1 MIKDDFRKQLYMD
14 EITYV
19 NNPYFYVK
27 DYEDKG
33 VFVLIKKT
41 KDADISYID
50 LKEVC
55 FECPDMEIHEGIIKM
70 VLFHVN
76 EKDEIYN
83 YTIATSKEKVMR
95 NDILKYEN
103 YIGMKVEWGELCLN

>member
-1 MIKDDFRKQLYMD
+1 
-14 EITYV
+14 
-19 NNPYFYVK
+19 
-27 DYEDKG
+27 
-33 VFVLIKKT
+33 
-41 KDADISYID
+41 
-50 LKEVC
+50 
-55 FECPDMEIHEGIIKM
+55 M

-103 YIGMKVEWGELCLN
+103 YIGMKVE